1 MAAGGEPASELAP
14 TRVASRGHDYVWSI
28 ADQIAISGG
37 RFLVGWALAR
47 LATREEYG
55 AFVLAYAV
63 LLTAE
68 IVQAGLV
75 TWPMA
80 VLGPRQGARF
90 PAYVAGALRLQL
102 GLGAALSLI
111 VLASAG
117 AVAAVMPASPVAGTI
132 AVAAIA
138 TFCVQ
143 LQEFARRVFLTQAR
157 PLVALGID
165 GIGAVIQ
172 IVGLALLVRR
182 PGPAFGGLSALL
194 LMAASSLIAALLGVW
209 RFRDLLQA
217 GAGSLPQLLR
227 ENWKFGRWICGS
239 RLGEGILSH
248 ASTFVIAGFAGAV
261 GAAELEAPRL
271 LVAPLQIVAFGL
283 VNLLLPRGAAIL
295 EQGSTDDLRAFV
307 HRAAGRVLA
316 AFGAYATVLVAF
328 PALSLRLAFAGR
340 YDDPV
345 VLALWSVA
353 HVLLGVRVILSTSL
367 YVMRR
372 SDLMMV
378 ATLAAG
384 LVGLAAAIPLAARFG
399 AAGPAAAR
407 TAAELVLL
415 TAVLLFSRR
424 AGQEA
429 RG

>member
-1 MAAGGEPASELAP
+1 
-14 TRVASRGHDYVWSI
+14 
-28 ADQIAISGG
+28 
-37 RFLVGWALAR
+37 
-47 LATREEYG
+47 
-55 AFVLAYAV
+55 V

-80 VLGPRQGARF
+80 VLGPRQGAHF
-90 PAYVAGALRLQL
+90 AAYAAGALGLQL
-102 GLGAALSLI
+102 ALGTALSLT

-117 AVAAVMPASPVAGTI
+117 VVAIVSPGSPVAAAI
-132 AVAAIA
+132 AVASIA

-157 PLVALGID
+157 PLAALVID
-165 GIGAVIQ
+165 GIGALIQ
-172 IVGLALLVRR
+172 IVGLAFLVRR
-182 PGPAFGGLSALL
+182 PGPAFGAMSALL
-194 LMAASSLIAALLGVW
+194 LMAASSLIAALVGVW
-209 RFRDLLQA
+209 RFRDLLN
-217 GAGSLPQLLR
+217 GGSGSVARLLR
-227 ENWKFGRWICGS
+227 ENWEFGRWICGS

-295 EQGSTDDLRAFV
+295 EQGSAEALRAFV

-316 AFGAYATVLVAF
+316 AFGAYGALLVAF
-328 PALSLRLAFAGR
+328 PALSLQLAFAGR
-340 YDDPV
+340 YDDPA
-345 VLALWSVA
+345 VLALWAAA

-372 SDLMMV
+372 SDLMMI
-378 ATLAAG
+378 ATLGAG
-384 LVGLAAAIPLAARFG
+384 LVGLASAVPLAARFG
-399 AAGPAAAR
+399 PAGPAAAR

-415 TAVLLFSRR
+415 TTVLFLSRR
-424 AGQEA
+424 AEQEA
-429 RG
+429 RE